1 MGPMVRPAAFPPCRF
16 CGTALTHSF
25 VDLGP
30 QPLSNAYLTPEA
42 LAAGRETAHP
52 LHARTCPSCF
62 LVQVDDPVSA
72 QDIFAED
79 YAYLSSMSAGWV
91 AHAGRYAAAMTTRFG
106 LGPESLVAEV
116 ASNDGYLL
124 QHFVAAGVPVLGI
137 EPARN
142 VAAIA
147 NGRGVRT
154 ECMFFDV
161 DAAKRLTARGFRAD
175 LIAANNVLA
184 HVPHIAPF
192 MAGFA
197 ELLKPDGVA
206 TFEFPHLAR
215 LIEGVQFDTIYHEHF
230 SYLSLG
236 VVMRVAES
244 VGLKVFDVEQLAT
257 HGGSLRVFAARTTAS
272 HARTSAVGLVLAEER
287 RMKLD
292 SLEGYRGFSEKVAAA
307 RASFMDFL
315 AAARRRGQ
323 TIAAY
328 GAAAKGNTFLNSFG
342 VTAQDIVA
350 VFDKAPTKQG
360 RLMPG
365 SHIPIM
371 DPDRIAE
378 IRPDYLLIL
387 PWNIAAEVMEQQ
399 RQIRQWGGRFVT
411 AIPLTKVV

>member
-1 MGPMVRPAAFPPCRF
+1 MARTSTYPPCRF
-16 CGTALTHSF
+16 CGSALTHTF

-42 LAAGRETAHP
+42 LAAGRERAYP

-72 QDIFAED
+72 HDIFAED

-91 AHAGRYAAAMTTRFG
+91 AHAKAYCEAMTARFG
-106 LGPESLVAEV
+106 IGPDSLVAEV

-124 QHFVAAGVPVLGI
+124 QHFVAAGVPVLGV

-147 NGRGVRT
+147 NERGVRT
-154 ECMFFDV
+154 EAMFFDA
-161 DAAKRLTARGFRAD
+161 DAAKGLVARGFRAD

-184 HVPHIAPF
+184 HVPRIAPF
-192 MAGFA
+192 MAGFT
-197 ELLKPDGVA
+197 ELLTPEGVA

-244 VGLKVFDVEQLAT
+244 VGLKVFDVEQLPT
-257 HGGSLRVFAARTTAS
+257 HGGSLRVFAARADS
-272 HARTSAVGLVLAEER
+272 AHARNSAVGFVLAEER

-292 SLEGYRGFSEKVAAA
+292 SLDGYKGFADKVTAA
-307 RASFMDFL
+307 RASFAEFL

-323 TIAAY
+323 KIAAY

-342 VTAQDIVA
+342 VTAVDIVA

-360 RLMPG
+360 KLMPG

-371 DPDRIAE
+371 DPARIAE

-387 PWNIAAEVMEQQ
+387 PWNIEPEVMEQQ
-399 RQIRQWGGRFVT
+399 RAIRDWGGRFVT

>member
-1 MGPMVRPAAFPPCRF
+1 
-16 CGTALTHSF
+16 
-25 VDLGP
+25 
-30 QPLSNAYLTPEA
+30 
-42 LAAGRETAHP
+42 
-52 LHARTCPSCF
+52 
-62 LVQVDDPVSA
+62 
-72 QDIFAED
+72 
-79 YAYLSSMSAGWV
+79 
-91 AHAGRYAAAMTTRFG
+91 
-106 LGPESLVAEV
+106 
-116 ASNDGYLL
+116 
-124 QHFVAAGVPVLGI
+124 VPVLGI

-147 NGRGVRT
+147 NERGVRT
-154 ECMFFDV
+154 EAMFFDA
-161 DAAKRLTARGFRAD
+161 DAAQGLVARGFRAD

-184 HVPHIAPF
+184 HVPRIAPF
-192 MAGFA
+192 MAGFT
-197 ELLKPDGVA
+197 ELLTPEGVA

-244 VGLKVFDVEQLAT
+244 VGLRVFDVEQLPT
-257 HGGSLRVFAARTTAS
+257 HGGSLRVFAARADS
-272 HARTSAVGLVLAEER
+272 AHARTSAVGLVLAEER

-292 SLEGYRGFSEKVAAA
+292 SLDGYMGFADKVAAA
-307 RASFMDFL
+307 RASFSEFL

-323 TIAAY
+323 KIAAY

-342 VTAQDIVA
+342 VTVADIVA

-360 RLMPG
+360 KLMPG

-371 DPDRIAE
+371 DPALIAE

-399 RQIRQWGGRFVT
+399 RGIRDWGGRFVT
-411 AIPLTKVV
+411 AIPLTKIA